1 MYAIVSG
8 CLQISCYLSYARIS
22 QKVKDVLMWN
32 LQYIISSEDEGI
44 GTFSNLH

>member
-22 QKVKDVLMWN
+22 QKVKDALM
-32 LQYIISSEDEGI
+32 
-44 GTFSNLH
+44 